1 MLVRSSARSLNQ
13 SAVTGFSLI
22 EMLIV
27 IAILGILTAIVI
39 PSYSGSLNK
48 SRRTDAKIA
57 LADAVK
63 NMERCFAIHNQ
74 YDHASCLSYPAAGV
88 NSVLSDEG
96 HYKIVA
102 TTLTATTFT
111 LTATPVASSP
121 QSDDT
126 HCQQFSI
133 DSTGVKNATNADCW

>member
-1 MLVRSSARSLNQ
+1 MLTRNSTRSFSQ
-13 SAVTGFSLI
+13 SSVAGITLI

-27 IAILGILTAIVI
+27 IAILAILTAIVI

-57 LADAVK
+57 LNDAVK
-63 NMERCFAIHNQ
+63 NMERCFATHNQ
-74 YDHASCLSYPAAGV
+74 YNHASCSSYPAAGV

-96 HYKIVA
+96 HYKVVA
-102 TTLTATTFT
+102 TTLTETTFT
-111 LTATPVASSP
+111 LTATPVTTSP
-121 QSDDT
+121 QKEDS

-133 DSTGVKNATNADCW
+133 DSTGNKNATNADCW